1 MKFALILLAL
11 AACAR
16 PPNWMREPPEEK
28 VIRVKRVDAKT
39 WAAVDYGYRIQVAPG
54 CGDGYFDKGEYL
66 ATITPLWYLDFGD
79 VRCPMTLMY
88 PKPEP
93 GVLRTPWKR

>member
-1 MKFALILLAL
+1 MKTVLLTLLL

-28 VIRVKRVDAKT
+28 VIRVKRVDRKT
-39 WAAVDYGYRIQVAPG
+39 WSAVDHGYHIQVLPG
-54 CGDGYFDKGEYL
+54 CGPRGGKRVYEVQ
-66 ATITPLWYLDFGD
+66 ITPLWYLDFGD
-79 VRCPMTLMY
+79 VRCPKTLMY

-93 GVLRTPWKR
+93 LGISWDLAR